1 MPNVID
7 NIVLRLADSLRDMLA
22 VSYGADFCV
31 GYFHLRGW
39 RKIDDLIEQFNGMPG
54 QQARVLVGMFR
65 APEEELQ
72 DALSV
77 IGQPDTSPKA
87 MKQRETRLVESF
99 KQQLIFGMPDNSS
112 ESGLRR
118 LVRQL
123 RGGKVKVKVFLPYP
137 LHAKLYLTYN
147 DHPAAPIKA
156 FVGSSN
162 LTGPGLSEQGELN
175 VDVTDSDAT
184 AKLKSWFEERWNDPF
199 CRDISDLLAQII
211 EESWVR
217 EEPVSPY
224 LVYLKIA
231 FHLAFEALE
240 APREYRLPRVF
251 EEKVLAFQRDAIL
264 RLRRLLRTDPTNPN
278 ANRVALVG
286 DVVGMG
292 KTLTATAVAKMYQ
305 DDEGGRC
312 IVCCPPKLKGMWEGY
327 LRQYEIAG
335 EVIPYSQ
342 TRHLAKLQGRTRLM
356 ILDESH
362 NLRNR
367 ETLAWTDIRDFIVD
381 QDAKVLLLSAT
392 PYNKH
397 YEDLSNQLRLVLDE
411 KADLGVRPEGLFRTM
426 TEDQFF
432 MRFQASPRSLVAFEH
447 SESPDDWR
455 DLLKLF
461 MVRRTRG
468 YIIKNYAGFDEDHQR
483 HYLTLSTGVRSY
495 FPKRV
500 PKTVTFPITP
510 GDPYS
515 KLFNTQVVDTINRL
529 RLPRYGLGGYVD
541 EARWSIAPS
550 GDQELLDNLSQ
561 AGHRLLG
568 YCRTNLFKR
577 LESSGHCFLLSL
589 ERHALRNLVF
599 IHAIDHG
606 LDLPIGT
613 QDSSLLDTAVSDIDV
628 DSLAQLFEAD
638 VTEEQDGETEEL
650 TDPVMISMAD
660 LQKRAAVVYETYV
673 QSRKKGRKQFKWIPA
688 NYFTKQ
694 LREDLL
700 ADAQEL
706 LGIVCNAGN
715 WDAASDEKLDTL
727 YQLLTE
733 YEGKSKV
740 LVFTQF
746 ADTARYLEEQLT
758 TRFHMRD
765 VEVVTAETGNSAEVV
780 RRFSPNSNQY
790 EMRHGERPVRVLIA
804 TEVLSE
810 GQNCQDANVVVNF
823 DLPWAIIRL
832 IQRAG
837 RVDRIGQENAEVRV
851 YSCLPAEGVEN
862 LIRLRTRLL
871 GRLKEN
877 LEVIG
882 TDERFFDDE
891 QEHERLCD
899 IYAEKS
905 GALDDDGSDAEDVD
919 LPSLAQAIW
928 EQALK
933 DDPALE
939 HQVKSLPDQ
948 VFATRHA
955 DDGQGVL
962 VYFKTVDGFDSLV
975 RMDREGKVVT
985 QSLLGILRAAACPP
999 DTEALLRHVQ
1009 HHDLVRKGVE
1019 EAMKVYLQEGG
1030 NLGPRTSARRRIYE
1044 RLSQYREDVKA
1055 TVQGS
1060 LFAPSDL
1067 KKLDKVIEEIYKH
1080 PLTERARELINRRL
1094 REGGNN
1100 EALAELAFHLHDD
1113 GILTASVEK
1122 QQDRNPKLIC
1132 SIGLF
1137 PKDEVLAT
1145 EETK

>member
-1 MPNVID
+1 MPDVLD
-7 NIVLRLADSLRDMLA
+7 NIVLRLVDSLRSMLA

-39 RKIDDLIEQFNGMPG
+39 RKIDDLIEQFTGMPG

-72 DALSV
+72 DALS
-77 IGQPDTSPKA
+77 ILGRPENSPKA

-99 KQQLIFGMPDNSS
+99 KQQLIVGMPDNSS
-112 ESGLRR
+112 ETGLRR

-123 RGGKVKVKVFLPYP
+123 CAGKVKVKVFLPYP

-231 FHLAFEALE
+231 YHLAFEALE
-240 APREYRLPRVF
+240 APREYRLPRLF

-264 RLRRLLRTDPTNPN
+264 RLRRMLRTDPTNPN

-312 IVCCPPKLKGMWEGY
+312 IVCCPPKIKGMWEGY

-335 EVIPYSQ
+335 EVIPYSR
-342 TRHLAKLQGRTRLM
+342 TRQLAKLQGRTRFM
-356 ILDESH
+356 IIDESH

-411 KADLGVRPEGLFRTM
+411 KADLGVRPEYLFRTM

-447 SESPDDWR
+447 SDSPDDWR

-468 YIIKNYAGFDEDHQR
+468 YIIKNYAKYDEDHQR

-495 FPKRV
+495 FPRRM
-500 PKTVTFPITP
+500 PRTVKFPITQ
-510 GDPYS
+510 GDQYS
-515 KLFNTQVVDTINRL
+515 KLFNAQVVDTINRL

-541 EARWSIAPS
+541 EVKWSTAPN
-550 GDQELLDNLSQ
+550 DQQELLDNLSQ
-561 AGHRLLG
+561 AGQRLLG

-577 LESSGHCFLLSL
+577 LESSGYCFLLSL
-589 ERHALRNLVF
+589 ERHVLRNLVY
-599 IHAIDHG
+599 IYAIDHG

-628 DSLAQLFEAD
+628 DSLAQIVEAD
-638 VTEEQDGETEEL
+638 VTEEKVGDIDEL
-650 TDPVMISMAD
+650 SDPVSVSLAD
-660 LQKRAAVVYETYV
+660 LQQRAAAVYETYI
-673 QSRKKGRKQFKWIPA
+673 QSRIRGRKQFKWIPVK
-688 NYFTKQ
+688 YFTKH

-700 ADAQEL
+700 ADVQEL
-706 LGIVCNAGN
+706 MGIVCKAGD
-715 WDAASDEKLDTL
+715 WDAGERR
-727 YQLLTE
+727 E
-733 YEGKSKV
+733 
-740 LVFTQF
+740 
-746 ADTARYLEEQLT
+746 ARYT
-758 TRFHMRD
+758 
-765 VEVVTAETGNSAEVV
+765 
-780 RRFSPNSNQY
+780 
-790 EMRHGERPVRVLIA
+790 I
-804 TEVLSE
+804 
-810 GQNCQDANVVVNF
+810 
-823 DLPWAIIRL
+823 
-832 IQRAG
+832 
-837 RVDRIGQENAEVRV
+837 
-851 YSCLPAEGVEN
+851 PAS
-862 LIRLRTRLL
+862 
-871 GRLKEN
+871 
-877 LEVIG
+877 
-882 TDERFFDDE
+882 
-891 QEHERLCD
+891 H
-899 IYAEKS
+899 
-905 GALDDDGSDAEDVD
+905 
-919 LPSLAQAIW
+919 
-928 EQALK
+928 
-933 DDPALE
+933 
-939 HQVKSLPDQ
+939 
-948 VFATRHA
+948 
-955 DDGQGVL
+955 
-962 VYFKTVDGFDSLV
+962 
-975 RMDREGKVVT
+975 
-985 QSLLGILRAAACPP
+985 
-999 DTEALLRHVQ
+999 
-1009 HHDLVRKGVE
+1009 
-1019 EAMKVYLQEGG
+1019 
-1030 NLGPRTSARRRIYE
+1030 
-1044 RLSQYREDVKA
+1044 
-1055 TVQGS
+1055 
-1060 LFAPSDL
+1060 
-1067 KKLDKVIEEIYKH
+1067 
-1080 PLTERARELINRRL
+1080 
-1094 REGGNN
+1094 
-1100 EALAELAFHLHDD
+1100 
-1113 GILTASVEK
+1113 
-1122 QQDRNPKLIC
+1122 
-1132 SIGLF
+1132 
-1137 PKDEVLAT
+1137 
-1145 EETK
+1145 